1 MQVKSSDSAWAQFSD
16 TVNFYKLDFVDWE
29 LWVRFLGQRE
39 MEKIEIGSQ
48 LERRFNGFR
57 SWIDNQQ
64 ESRNTSKLKTMG
76 EKTEVKTNTNGAHN
90 ETTIN
95 PVQSETAVVNPAQSH
110 TVVNPVQP
118 QAPASPV
125 GQDTIVHRLSRSQ
138 LSRSQ
143 LSRSQSLRFSLISR
157 RQRRSASRRMS
168 ESSTRTALS
177 RPKTRKSMA
186 RSR

>member
-48 LERRFNGFR
+48 LERRLNGCR

-143 LSRSQSLRFSLISR
+143 SLRFSLISR